1 MLDKIFERT
10 VLSPQK
16 GPPNI
21 LVKLSELGLR
31 GSVGLRSWV
40 GVNYRQRSL
49 SAMIGLS
56 AISLQILSAE
66 VLSG

>member
-1 MLDKIFERT
+1 MLEA
-10 VLSPQK
+10 
-16 GPPNI
+16 